1 MKHSASNL
9 PAYIQIVNLWFQMAY
24 TYRVNLAMELVG
36 LLLKIFLL
44 KVVWTAV
51 YAGRD
56 VVDGVELR
64 HVISFVT
71 LANLQ
76 MWLIFPMLAWLIQER
91 IREGQIAIDLA
102 RPVPFLGQLL
112 ANQVGATAAF
122 APFLLIALPLA
133 LIAGGMEPPASAS
146 AALLYLVSMVLAY
159 IVTAL
164 MGMLMGLIGFWTLQ
178 TGGIQAIYDFVSLFF
193 AGALVPLW
201 FFPPLLRHI
210 ADWLPFQAQAF
221 IPLSLY
227 MGQAPPQGVAG
238 ALGLQ
243 LFWVAALFG
252 IAWLVWQ
259 RAMRRVIIQ
268 GG

>member
-1 MKHSASNL
+1 MKRTASNL
-9 PAYIQIVNLWFQMAY
+9 PAYLQIAGLWFQMAY

-36 LLLKIFLL
+36 VLLKIFLL

-51 YAGRD
+51 YAGQTT
-56 VVDGVELR
+56 VDGIELR

-76 MWLIFPMLAWLIQER
+76 MWLIFPMLAGHIQQR
-91 IREGQIAIDLA
+91 MREGQIALDLA

-112 ANQVGATAAF
+112 ANQVGTTAAF
-122 APFLLIALPLA
+122 APFMLLAVPLA
-133 LIAGGMEPPASAS
+133 LIVGGLEPPASAG
-146 AALLYLVSMVLAY
+146 AALLYLVSMALAY
-159 IVTAL
+159 LVTTL
-164 MGMLMGLIGFWTLQ
+164 MGMLMGLIAFWTIEMR
-178 TGGIQAIYDFVSLFF
+178 GVQAIYEFVSQFF
-193 AGALVPLW
+193 AGAMIPLW
-201 FFPPLLRHI
+201 FFPPLLRQI

-227 MGQAPPQGVAG
+227 MGQVPPQGVVG

-243 LFWVAALFG
+243 LFWVVALFG